1 MRTIGSTLAARIIGC
16 VLGVLTPSV
25 ACAASLDPAL
35 LEEVNFARTNPQ
47 AYALRLERE
56 PVSAW
61 ERGLAQSTDA
71 GAFAEAVAFLKR
83 QPSLP
88 PLSGDENLTAAALDH
103 VAEQG
108 ASGEVGHQSRGGEPF
123 FQRLR
128 RHGVDAR
135 VEGENIAYGP
145 ARAADVVRELIIDS
159 GVADRG
165 HRQNIFQ
172 PAFAVAGVT
181 CGPHRVYGTVCV
193 MDFSGPPHGA
203 SIMLARAEPPSEYEG
218 PAS

>member
-1 MRTIGSTLAARIIGC
+1 VRRIGSTLTARIIGC
-16 VLGVLTPSV
+16 VLGVIAPSV
-25 ACAASLDPAL
+25 AGAASLDPAL
-35 LEEVNFARTNPQ
+35 LEEINFARTNPQ

-56 PVSAW
+56 PVSVW
-61 ERGLAQSTDA
+61 ERWLARSADS
-71 GAFAEAVAFLKR
+71 GAFAEAVAFLKS

-103 VAEQG
+103 VSEQ

-123 FQRLR
+123 NLRLR

-145 ARAADVVRELIIDS
+145 AKAADVVRELIIDS
-159 GVADRG
+159 GVPDRG

-172 PAFAVAGVT
+172 PAFAVAGTT
-181 CGPHRVYGTVCV
+181 CGPHRTYGTVCV
-193 MDFSGPPHGA
+193 MDFSGPPLGV
-203 SIMLARAEPPSEYEG
+203 SIMLARAEPPEGFEG